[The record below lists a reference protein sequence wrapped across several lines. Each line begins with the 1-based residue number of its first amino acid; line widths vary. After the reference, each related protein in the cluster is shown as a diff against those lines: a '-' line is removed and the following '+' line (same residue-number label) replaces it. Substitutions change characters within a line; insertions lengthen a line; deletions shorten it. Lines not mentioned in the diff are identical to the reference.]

1 MGAMHMSLLGPDGI
15 TVLSQRV
22 AATTEVTKRAISSIE
37 GVELVHPNAH
47 NFRDFVIRLPGD
59 AEDAVSFMDSK
70 GVMAGLPLG
79 KWWDS
84 MSSCL
89 LIGCDE
95 RTSESD
101 ISSLVLAVEDWISE
115 VKK

>member
-1 MGAMHMSLLGPDGI
+1 
-15 TVLSQRV
+15 
-22 AATTEVTKRAISSIE
+22 
-37 GVELVHPNAH
+37 
-47 NFRDFVIRLPGD
+47 
-59 AEDAVSFMDSK
+59 MDSK

-101 ISSLVLAVEDWISE
+101 ISSLANAIEDWVSE
-115 VKK
+115 VNQ